1 MAWFSR
7 WKSAD
12 ACRLLPTLDAVQ
24 TTRYRRFRRLLD
36 HNRTALTLQAD
47 LEQVYYD
54 NLPFTFQMVARKGSQ
69 LLVEVDGM
77 VQALAGMTGADYQPM
92 VAVLEGIEQSVEA
105 EWTGPQRLTETT
117 LVLPLDRV
125 DRDEL
130 DLAGAKAANLG
141 HVRNRL
147 GLRTPDGFAV
157 TTVACRRFLDETD
170 LRERIDTLLADLE
183 DDDPQRLAAVSEEI
197 LARVTAA
204 AVPRISAG
212 PWPRR
217 PRPWAP
223 GDWRCA
229 VRPSARTATSLSP
242 ASTPR
247 SSGWSRTNWPP
258 PGSG

>member
-105 EWTGPQRLTETT
+105 EWSGPQRGPGSSTGPSPGRPRRSRLE
-117 LVLPLDRV
+117 VPG
-125 DRDEL
+125 
-130 DLAGAKAANLG
+130 AGEAS
-141 HVRNRL
+141 R
-147 GLRTPDGFAV
+147 
-157 TTVACRRFLDETD
+157 
-170 LRERIDTLLADLE
+170 
-183 DDDPQRLAAVSEEI
+183 
-197 LARVTAA
+197 ARV
-204 AVPRISAG
+204 
-212 PWPRR
+212 
-217 PRPWAP
+217 
-223 GDWRCA
+223 
-229 VRPSARTATSLSP
+229 
-242 ASTPR
+242 
-247 SSGWSRTNWPP
+247 PP
-258 PGSG
+258 HP

>member
-125 DRDEL
+125 DRDE
-130 DLAGAKAANLG
+130 
-141 HVRNRL
+141 
-147 GLRTPDGFAV
+147 
-157 TTVACRRFLDETD
+157 
-170 LRERIDTLLADLE
+170 
-183 DDDPQRLAAVSEEI
+183 
-197 LARVTAA
+197 
-204 AVPRISAG
+204 
-212 PWPRR
+212 
-217 PRPWAP
+217 
-223 GDWRCA
+223 
-229 VRPSARTATSLSP
+229 
-242 ASTPR
+242 
-247 SSGWSRTNWPP
+247 
-258 PGSG
+258 